1 DPVGQAV
8 LPISEFQFASISES
22 SAIEESLSHLL
33 ERKDQTEI
41 SRCLPMAE
49 RNDSSTRTFASQDLL
64 LKFSVEQIVAF
75 VQVLTP
81 NDPSALDMDALQ
93 VSQCFEDDSCIVC
106 GTLESSLPSTWTS
119 VQCHDTRPSTYMT
132 ISVQPPIG
140 SRKIFEKL
148 FLCGVEIIGR
158 YPPPEF
164 ERIIIDYISQTWIKL
179 TMEVNFPESYVEMTL
194 TGINTTRSVSRQ
206 VNQDLI
212 LEHNFADL
220 VPGTT
225 YEITLEPRFED
236 LWGDQVKLKI
246 TTRLG
251 ELTFECFEIL
261 RNTSS
266 KNENSEN
273 EDYEAEKTGNFEN
286 DLEKFANVKCLV
298 SIDGRFDNITDTI
311 EPPFSAQ
318 FQIFA
323 SNYLELDFT
332 QLTPGETYRY
342 SVNIKAGPWSLRS
355 YQRVPTIPARP
366 VLFLFKVYI
375 DNTIELRF
383 LLNGKGIS
391 FTYQIFDRNIIIA
404 TRVEA
409 FEKYKFLIIDPKFYG
424 MTLIAFVSTE
434 EAVSDKAQR
443 ILKEISFF
451 NVLSATIQRETDFY
465 LSVAATN
472 FAMQLLQTCSATTER
487 KHIRVIMK
495 QTDSPYDLTY
505 MVSKPKLIGCTPYV
519 YSAGQIPGH
528 ITCIWTWPKI
538 EGVPTFEGYLENNE
552 GQISRINS

>member
-1 DPVGQAV
+1 
-8 LPISEFQFASISES
+8 
-22 SAIEESLSHLL
+22 
-33 ERKDQTEI
+33 
-41 SRCLPMAE
+41 
-49 RNDSSTRTFASQDLL
+49 
-64 LKFSVEQIVAF
+64 
-75 VQVLTP
+75 
-81 NDPSALDMDALQ
+81 
-93 VSQCFEDDSCIVC
+93 
-106 GTLESSLPSTWTS
+106 
-119 VQCHDTRPSTYMT
+119 
-132 ISVQPPIG
+132 
-140 SRKIFEKL
+140 
-148 FLCGVEIIGR
+148 
-158 YPPPEF
+158 
-164 ERIIIDYISQTWIKL
+164 
-179 TMEVNFPESYVEMTL
+179 MEVNFPESYVEMTL

-465 LSVAATN
+465 LSVNYTVNSPDLDRVLIELDPDPNPGVKTISHPNSKTN
-472 FAMQLLQTCSATTER
+472 GFLLHPFFCGNNTMLSMT
-487 KHIRVIMK
+487 
-495 QTDSPYDLTY
+495 PYDDYTRVGPKFETELSTEPCPLFSHIEY
-505 MVSKPKLIGCTPYV
+505 EVSASISTFKTEIVVTIPFKGEIVDIKLHFAERQGRAPDFTV
-519 YSAGQIPGH
+519 AS
-528 ITCIWTWPKI
+528 KK
-538 EGVPTFEGYLENNE
+538 L
-552 GQISRINS
+552 